1 MRTFLSVFP
10 ETTLWADGSL
20 MFGSVEPLRLRKGDF
35 EWKLQVPQ
43 RREMMAQLGIKTFE
57 DLLGLYVAGPA
68 EMRSFLGDE
77 PVLTDDRPLVEYF
90 LSLPRGR
97 QVDLT
102 GVRGDVMRHVEHP

>member
-20 MFGSVEPLRLRKGDF
+20 MLGSVEPLRLRQGDF
-35 EWKLQVPQ
+35 DWKVQVPQ

-68 EMRSFLGDE
+68 EMRQFLGE
-77 PVLTDDRPLVEYF
+77 GPVLTDDRPLVEYF
-90 LSLPRGR
+90 LSLPRDR
-97 QVDLT
+97 QVNLT
-102 GVRGDVMRHVEHP
+102 GVKGDVLRHVERP